1 MKYSIYKT
9 AVIGAGAMGSG
20 IAALL
25 SAAGIQVLLLDIVPN
40 GLSEEE
46 KAKGITERDKV
57 FRNKY
62 AEAAKEKALKA
73 NVFFEKRHANL
84 ITTGNIEDDIALVK
98 DCDWIIEVV
107 LENLDVKKN
116 LMQKLAQHIKPGT
129 IISSNTSG
137 VSIHKIVEDMDDNFK
152 KHFLGTHFFNPPRY
166 MKLFEMIPCQ
176 WTSPEVMNFMAD
188 MAEVKLGKG
197 VVFAKDTPNFIAN
210 RIGAFATI
218 SAIKLMEKYNFTIE
232 KTDLL
237 TGTVIG
243 RPKTATFRMSDMVG
257 IDVFCNVANNVVNNT
272 KDAEEIDRFTMP
284 GFIKE
289 LVAEGHLGDKTGEGC
304 YKKIKTPEG
313 KAVLSWNRNTKE
325 YETSK
330 EVVVDSVNVALK
342 SSNKFSTMAYGEEI
356 ENQFV
361 WEVLKNVLLYSASKV
376 PEITEDYQ
384 AIDNAMKLGFNWE
397 KGPFEIWDTLG
408 LEKSVEK
415 MKAEGEAIPAWITEK
430 ISSSHVNFYSNHD
443 YEGKYLSLNS
453 KSNEVIKDNADSRL
467 LNLGDD
473 VLCLQIQSKGNV
485 ISEKV
490 MDMMCEAMST
500 LEDNKY
506 RGLVIGSEG
515 KNFSAG
521 ANLNMI
527 YEWSI
532 AKDWEKLGREITR
545 LQTVHMSF
553 KHSKKP
559 VIVAPYGMTLGGGA
573 EITLHCHEAVASAET
588 YIGLV
593 EVGVGLLPGGGGNKE
608 LLIRAMHNAG
618 EINKYQRNEVT
629 KTVWETIAMG
639 KVSTSGFEAVKSN
652 FLQST
657 DKIMLN
663 KDALIETAKAR
674 VLEISE
680 YGFKSMPNELI
691 TVSGKA
697 GYAYLMCY
705 LDAMEKGRFVSEHD
719 ALLAKKIA
727 FVLTG
732 GNVLAGAT
740 VTEQYLLDLEKEAFI
755 SLCGEE
761 KTLQRIEYMLKNGK
775 PLRN

>member
-1 MKYSIYKT
+1 MKYSIYKA
-9 AVIGAGAMGSG
+9 AVIGAGTMGSG

-25 SAAGIQVLLLDIVPN
+25 AATGIQVLLLDIVPKS
-40 GLSEEE
+40 LSEED
-46 KAKGITERDKV
+46 KAKGITEKDRV
-57 FRNKY
+57 FRNRY
-62 AEAAKEKALKA
+62 AQNAKEKVVKGNVLYEKSQA
-73 NVFFEKRHANL
+73 NMIAV
-84 ITTGNIEDDIALVK
+84 GNIEDDLDQVK

-107 LENLDVKKN
+107 MENLDVKKN
-116 LMQKLAQHIKPGT
+116 LMQKIAQHIKPGAIVST
-129 IISSNTSG
+129 NTSG
-137 VSIHKIVEDMDDNFK
+137 VSINKIVEDMDENFK
-152 KHFLGTHFFNPPRY
+152 QHFVGTHFFNPPRH

-176 WTSPEVMNFMAD
+176 WTSPEVMAFMAD

-197 VVFAKDTPNFIAN
+197 VVIAKDTPNFIAN
-210 RIGAFATI
+210 RIGAYATI
-218 SAIKLMEKYNFTIE
+218 NAIKLMEKYGYTIE

-237 TGTVIG
+237 TGPVIG
-243 RPKTATFRMSDMVG
+243 RPKTATFRMADMVG
-257 IDVFCNVANNVVNNT
+257 IDVFCIVADNVVNNT
-272 KDAEEIDRFTMP
+272 SDTDEIERFTMP
-284 GFIKE
+284 GFMKE
-289 LVAEGHLGDKTGEGC
+289 LVAAGHLGDKTGEGC
-304 YKKIKTPEG
+304 YKKVKTPEG
-313 KAVLSWNRNTKE
+313 KAVLCWNRNTRA

-330 EVVVDSVNVALK
+330 DMSVASVQAALK
-342 SSNKFSTMAYGEEI
+342 SSSKYSTMAYGEDE
-356 ENQFV
+356 ESQFV

-376 PEITEDYQ
+376 PEITDDYK
-384 AIDNAMKLGFNWE
+384 AVDNAMKLGYNWE
-397 KGPFEIWDTLG
+397 KGPFEIWDILG
-408 LEKSVEK
+408 VEKSIER
-415 MKAEGEAIPAWITEK
+415 MKAEGETIPAWIMEK
-430 ISSSHVNFYSNHD
+430 ISSGQVNFYDNMD
-443 YEGKYLSLNS
+443 REGKYLSLYS
-453 KSNEVIKDNADSRL
+453 KTNGVIKDNADSRL

-490 MDMMCEAMST
+490 MDMMWEAMSA
-500 LEDNKY
+500 LEDSKY

-527 YEWSI
+527 YAWSI
-532 AKDWEKLGREITR
+532 AKDWGKLEREITR
-545 LQTVHMSF
+545 LQTAHMNF

-608 LLIRAMHNAG
+608 LLIRAMHSAG
-618 EINKYQRNEVT
+618 EMNRYQRNEVT
-629 KTVWETIAMG
+629 RSVWETIAMG
-639 KVSTSGFEAVKSN
+639 KVSSSGFDAVKSN
-652 FLQST
+652 LLQPT
-657 DKIMLN
+657 DKILLN
-663 KDALIETAKAR
+663 KDGIIENAKAR
-674 VLEISE
+674 VLEIAE
-680 YGFKSMPNELI
+680 YGFKSTPDELV

-697 GYAYLMCY
+697 GYAYLMY
-705 LDAMEKGRFVSEHD
+705 FLDAMEKGRFVSEHD
-719 ALLAKKIA
+719 ALLARKIA